1 MRIRFDGNVLKSVG
15 SRVLVVQR
23 YNSTS
28 SQWERI
34 ENSSSSTQGNFTYAL
49 GQTSR
54 FSHYAAF
61 LAQPTPFPAGK
72 DKSTPAIGNLLWNR
86 LKYAEK
92 VLIIVLP
99 ILAAL
104 VCAASCL
111 YFFRKEVS
119 KKPNLDLS
127 FREAHSTGVTSP
139 RSPRSLYDRLEA
151 AGEEG
156 LLEDIRSIV
165 RKEVME
171 GLEVERQERSLEV
184 ERQERSLI
192 SQVSNTSN
200 VSNVSNALRD
210 TVLLSRSPSPTR
222 GSGGAEAIVS
232 HGAAHLSSPLV
243 TPLRL
248 AQLEQQVLLLKLYL
262 HTHTLYLSL
271 CLTHTYTHTGPTGTA
286 THFET
291 HELAARYLAG
301 EPPHY
306 KLHAGRFGCGCG
318 PAGKGRRGGSELY
331 ATTGF
336 I

>member
-1 MRIRFDGNVLKSVG
+1 
-15 SRVLVVQR
+15 
-23 YNSTS
+23 
-28 SQWERI
+28 
-34 ENSSSSTQGNFTYAL
+34 
-49 GQTSR
+49 
-54 FSHYAAF
+54 
-61 LAQPTPFPAGK
+61 LAQPPPLRAGK
-72 DKSTPAIGNLLWNR
+72 DQSTPGIGNLLWNR
-86 LKYAEK
+86 LKYSEK

-104 VCAASCL
+104 VCAASSL

-171 GLEVERQERSLEV
+171 GLEL

-200 VSNVSNALRD
+200 VSKVSNALRD
-210 TVLLSRSPSPTR
+210 TVILSRSPSPTR
-222 GSGGAEAIVS
+222 GSDGAEAIVS

-248 AQLEQQVLLLKLYL
+248 AQLEQQVLL
-262 HTHTLYLSL
+262 
-271 CLTHTYTHTGPTGTA
+271 
-286 THFET
+286 
-291 HELAARYLAG
+291 
-301 EPPHY
+301 
-306 KLHAGRFGCGCG
+306 
-318 PAGKGRRGGSELY
+318 
-331 ATTGF
+331 

>member
-1 MRIRFDGNVLKSVG
+1 MHIRFDGNVLKSVG

-34 ENSSSSTQGNFTYAL
+34 GNSSSSTQGNVTYAI
-49 GQTSR
+49 GQTSC
-54 FSHYAAF
+54 FSYYAAF
-61 LAQPTPFPAGK
+61 LAQPTFLPTTK
-72 DKSTPAIGNLLWNR
+72 DNSTSAIGNLLWNR

-104 VCAASCL
+104 ICAASSL
-111 YFFRKEVS
+111 YFFRKEVR

-127 FREAHSTGVTSP
+127 FREALSTGVTSP

-165 RKEVME
+165 RKEVRE
-171 GLEVERQERSLEV
+171 GLDV

-200 VSNVSNALRD
+200 VSNVSSALRD
-210 TVLLSRSPSPTR
+210 TVILSLSRSPSPTR
-222 GSGGAEAIVS
+222 GSGCAEAIVS
-232 HGAAHLSSPLV
+232 RGAAHLSSPLV

-248 AQLEQQVLLLKLYL
+248 AQLEQQVLML
-262 HTHTLYLSL
+262 
-271 CLTHTYTHTGPTGTA
+271 
-286 THFET
+286 
-291 HELAARYLAG
+291 
-301 EPPHY
+301 
-306 KLHAGRFGCGCG
+306 
-318 PAGKGRRGGSELY
+318 
-331 ATTGF
+331 
-336 I
+336 

>member
-1 MRIRFDGNVLKSVG
+1 VRIRFDGNVLKSVG

-61 LAQPTPFPAGK
+61 LAQPTPLPAGK

-104 VCAASCL
+104 VCAASSL

-127 FREAHSTGVTSP
+127 FREAHSTGVASP

-171 GLEVERQERSLEV
+171 GLEV

-248 AQLEQQVLLLKLYL
+248 AQLEQQVLLL
-262 HTHTLYLSL
+262 
-271 CLTHTYTHTGPTGTA
+271 
-286 THFET
+286 
-291 HELAARYLAG
+291 
-301 EPPHY
+301 
-306 KLHAGRFGCGCG
+306 
-318 PAGKGRRGGSELY
+318 
-331 ATTGF
+331 
-336 I
+336 

>member
-15 SRVLVVQR
+15 SRVLIVQR

-34 ENSSSSTQGNFTYAL
+34 ENSSSSTQGNVTYAL

-61 LAQPTPFPAGK
+61 LAQPPPLRAGK
-72 DKSTPAIGNLLWNR
+72 DQSTPGIGNLLWNR
-86 LKYAEK
+86 LKYSEK

-104 VCAASCL
+104 VCAASSL

-127 FREAHSTGVTSP
+127 FREAHSTGVTSPSVEP

-171 GLEVERQERSLEV
+171 GLEL

-200 VSNVSNALRD
+200 VSKVSNALRD
-210 TVLLSRSPSPTR
+210 TVILSRSPSPTR
-222 GSGGAEAIVS
+222 GSDGAEAIVS

-248 AQLEQQVLLLKLYL
+248 AQLEQQVLL
-262 HTHTLYLSL
+262 
-271 CLTHTYTHTGPTGTA
+271 
-286 THFET
+286 
-291 HELAARYLAG
+291 
-301 EPPHY
+301 
-306 KLHAGRFGCGCG
+306 
-318 PAGKGRRGGSELY
+318 
-331 ATTGF
+331 